1 MKRRL
6 WKFVHGDWSIIIKS
20 DASDEVELDTE
31 IYIRY
36 ILCSQHELFANNI
49 TEMKLEGIKS
59 SMKLNDIVQM
69 ICTVN
74 KIPPEET
81 IELYSIHG
89 YPLQN
94 NGITGQGMPLIKLN
108 Y

>member
-1 MKRRL
+1 MTQRRL
-6 WKFVHGDWSIIIKS
+6 WKLVHGDQSIFIKS
-20 DASDEVELDTE
+20 DASDEVELDSE

-36 ILCSQHELFANNI
+36 IYCSHELFANDI
-49 TEMKLEGIKS
+49 TEMKLEGIKP

-69 ICTVN
+69 ICTEN
-74 KIPPEET
+74 KIPPKET

-94 NGITGQGMPLIKLN
+94 NGITGQGIH
-108 Y
+108 